1 MSVLT
6 GCVTKE
12 NVSYDEEAIQSSCE
26 NVFALVSS
34 GSVTEEALT
43 SLSEWN
49 QGYLMASL
57 ESQLG
62 VQMDVDTLVTAIQGW
77 DASLEECGEFI
88 EYGSTYEFTATSSKL
103 TVTVPAVYSER
114 RADLEF
120 VFDENL
126 KLDSFTVSAKY
137 STGEIL
143 EKAGLNTVLGMGTVF
158 AVLIFMSFIISLLKY
173 IPMFMDKLSK
183 KKTTEESKET
193 VVAQET
199 MPVAT
204 SDDDTELVAVIAAA
218 IAAAEG
224 TSTDSFVVRSIK
236 RRKSNKW
243 NA

>member
-6 GCVTKE
+6 GCVTKA

-26 NVFALVSS
+26 SVFALVTS
-34 GSVTEEALT
+34 GSITEETLT

-57 ESQLG
+57 ESQIG
-62 VQMDVDTLVTAIQGW
+62 VQMDVDTLVAAMQGW

-88 EYGSTYEFTATSSKL
+88 EYGPEFTYEATPTKL
-103 TVTVPAVYSER
+103 TVTVPAVFSER
-114 RADLEF
+114 KADLEF
-120 VFDENL
+120 VFDKNL
-126 KLDSFTVSAKY
+126 KMDSFTVSAKY
-137 STGEIL
+137 SIGEIL

-173 IPMFMDKLSK
+173 IPMIMDKFTK
-183 KKTTEESKET
+183 KKTAEQPKEAVVVDET
-193 VVAQET
+193 VEAAE
-199 MPVAT
+199 A
-204 SDDDTELVAVIAAA
+204 DDTELVAVIAAA